1 MAITGPLPA
10 SIRTLTKLKTLVLF
24 GPIDDQ
30 KLSGPLPT
38 WLNEL
43 TELEELTLNRNLFTG
58 NVPDLSALTKLD
70 KLSLHD
76 NNLNTPPCATGSP
89 ASNPFGYTTVIN
101 GKQNED
107 GSSTQPPF
115 YELCWDGLPSA

>member
-10 SIRTLTKLKTLVLF
+10 SIRTLTKLKTLMF
-24 GPIDDQ
+24 WGPSDDQ

-43 TELEELTLNRNLFTG
+43 TELEELTLGNNEFTG
-58 NVPDLSALTKLD
+58 NVPDLSALTKLQ
-70 KLSLHD
+70 KLVLHS
-76 NNLNTPPCATGSP
+76 NNLNTPLCATGSP
-89 ASNPFGYTTVIN
+89 ASNPFGYTTVMN

-107 GSSTQPPF
+107 GSSTQAAD
-115 YELCWDGLPSA
+115 YELCWDGLPSS

>member
-10 SIRTLTKLKTLVLF
+10 SIRTLTKLKTLLF
-24 GPIDDQ
+24 WGPSDDQ

-43 TELEELTLNRNLFTG
+43 TELEELQLAQNNFIG
-58 NVPDLSALTKLD
+58 NVPNVSALTKLQ
-70 KLSLHD
+70 KLVLHS

-101 GKQNED
+101 GRQNED
-107 GSSTQPPF
+107 GTSTQPPF
-115 YELCWDGLPSA
+115 YELCWDGLPST